1 MAAQIARK
9 TAYEA
14 ITAATS
20 KRPRV
25 IAEVR
30 MPMRRSS
37 SRSTIAYSVS

>member
-1 MAAQIARK
+1 MSRCSGV
-9 TAYEA
+9 EA

-25 IAEVR
+25 MALVF